1 MAQDLDFPQTRTT
14 CSLGTLGY
22 RQGPWWRKPIISG
35 LVDGRHKS
43 LAKGREVYT
52 CCLVL
57 EMQTQQQ
64 TWPELEL
71 LKEQSL
77 NLVQMTNFERV
88 CDVPKVT
95 LKISSKGGSRI
106 KVSLFLGQNSPPIS
120 CLSRAGVLGKS
131 ACTIKEV
138 TTSNG
143 SKKTQWETRDRN
155 FTFNQRPLHRVWWC
169 ETPSVFTLLHI
180 CFSMTTSSCRENKGD
195 KTHCFLLSVRL
206 QPVQQTEV
214 KVT

>member
-43 LAKGREVYT
+43 LAKGREVYI

-77 NLVQMTNFERV
+77 NLVQMTNFERI

-143 SKKTQWETRDRN
+143 SKETVRNPWQKFHLQSKASEQGMVVRHPVCSHSFIYVFQWLPQAAGRIKETKP
-155 FTFNQRPLHRVWWC
+155 TA
-169 ETPSVFTLLHI
+169 
-180 CFSMTTSSCRENKGD
+180 FSY
-195 KTHCFLLSVRL
+195 
-206 QPVQQTEV
+206 QPDCSQGNRQ
-214 KVT
+214 K

>member
-22 RQGPWWRKPIISG
+22 RQGPWWRKSIISG

-43 LAKGREVYT
+43 LAKGREVYI

-77 NLVQMTNFERV
+77 NLVQMINFERV

-143 SKKTQWETRDRN
+143 SKETQWETHDRN
-155 FTFNQRPLHRVWWC
+155 FTFNQRLW
-169 ETPSVFTLLHI
+169 T
-180 CFSMTTSSCRENKGD
+180 GYGG
-195 KTHCFLLSVRL
+195 VRHPVCSHSFIYMFFNDYLKL
-206 QPVQQTEV
+206 QGQ
-214 KVT
+214 